1 MRVIVAVLASL
12 VWLKGNLHT
21 HTSMSDGDSTPQEW
35 RRGIAITAT
44 TSSSSPTTTRSRA
57 SRRRRILLIPG
68 EEVTAK
74 LPKKPLARER
84 DRAHTRRGAAARC
97 DAGGGAAAERRR
109 RARGGRHRARES
121 SELRLGVRGEELLQL
136 RGVTLLEIASGHP
149 YVNTQGPPTVEA
161 MWDELL
167 TAGHRVWGVAVDD
180 SHHLKRPWDTDVALP
195 GKAWVVVRAQKA
207 DAKSI
212 LGALERGEFY
222 ASTGVELEDFGP
234 ASVKVKEKNLAHYRI
249 QFIGAKG
256 RVLQETAD
264 TWTSYKIRGDE
275 GYVRVKVIDSNGRCA
290 WTQPTFCSITIAL
303 TFTGESSAFKIT
315 PGDHHRIHEPFA
327 LVAPEWRLHP
337 ARRHGDH
344 ARFRPLRLGLQH
356 VAVAARAPLRRG
368 VDALF
373 GPGARAAVERMF
385 TIVPPSR

>member
-21 HTSMSDGDSTPQEW
+21 HTSMSDGDSTPQEMAAW
-35 RRGIAITAT
+35 YRDHGYQFLVITDHDKLTSIAA
-44 TSSSSPTTTRSRA
+44 PEG
-57 SRRRRILLIPG
+57 LVLVPG

-74 LPKKPLARER
+74 LPKKPLHVNAIGLTRVVEPQTGTTPVEVLQR
-84 DRAHTRRGAAARC
+84 NVDAVRA
-97 DAGGGAAAERRR
+97 AGGIALVNHPNFGWAFGAK
-109 RARGGRHRARES
+109 
-121 SELRLGVRGEELLQL
+121 ELLQL

-149 YVNTQGPPTVEA
+149 YVNEQGPPTVEA

-212 LGALERGEFY
+212 VGALERGEFY
-222 ASTGVELEDFGP
+222 ASTGVELKDFGP
-234 ASVKVKEKNLAHYRI
+234 AAVKVKEKNLARYRI

-256 RVLQETAD
+256 RVLQETAE
-264 TWTSYKIRGDE
+264 TSASYKIRGDE

-290 WTQPTFCSITIAL
+290 WTQPTFVQSQ
-303 TFTGESSAFKIT
+303 
-315 PGDHHRIHEPFA
+315 
-327 LVAPEWRLHP
+327 
-337 ARRHGDH
+337 AR
-344 ARFRPLRLGLQH
+344 
-356 VAVAARAPLRRG
+356 
-368 VDALF
+368 
-373 GPGARAAVERMF
+373 
-385 TIVPPSR
+385 